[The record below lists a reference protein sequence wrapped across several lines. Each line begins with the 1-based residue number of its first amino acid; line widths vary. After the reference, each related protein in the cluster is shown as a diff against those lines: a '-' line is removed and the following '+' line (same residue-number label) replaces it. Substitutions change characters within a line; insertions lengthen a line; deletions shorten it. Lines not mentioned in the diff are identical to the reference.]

1 MKAGVP
7 TRISFVGDI
16 ALNGR
21 YEMLA
26 REGKTRS
33 LATKIE
39 LLTTGSDLT
48 IGNLEGPLT
57 TANSVGPPWRFSLR
71 GSPEYAPVL
80 RAAGFDVVSLAN
92 NHAMDY
98 GWEGLAETLRHL
110 QSVGIK
116 YVGAGANID
125 EARKPLHVRVKG
137 IRIAILA
144 YCDVPTSSPLY
155 AGENCPGVAPMRR
168 AFILGDIAGARQKCD
183 VIIVCMHWGQEN
195 IDSPAPKYRQIGREM
210 IAAGANIIVGHHPHV
225 LQGIER
231 VGAGVIAY
239 SLGNFTFSN
248 EDWNGTNRLGEPF
261 SAPYRLHETNR
272 RSALWQVC
280 IESGEIAEEI
290 LTPVYLGN
298 DLLPVADSRPER
310 KTDLGRSN
318 AALRTRP
325 YNLAWPIRMIRSRL
339 KVILEQL
346 QLEHTFGKRLLKL
359 RPRHIR
365 DLVKLLVREWEL
377 FRGTE

>member
-1 MKAGVP
+1 MKADVS

-16 ALNGR
+16 AFNGR
-21 YEMLA
+21 YEMLL
-26 REGKTRS
+26 REGKTWR
-33 LATKIE
+33 LERKIK

-98 GWEGLAETLRHL
+98 GWEGLSETFRHL

-116 YVGAGANID
+116 YVGAGVNIE
-125 EARKPLHVRVKG
+125 EARKPLHVSVQG
-137 IRIAILA
+137 IQIAILA

-155 AGENCPGVAPMRR
+155 AGDDCPGVAPMHR
-168 AFILGDIAGARQKCD
+168 AFILEDVGKVRQKCD
-183 VIIVCMHWGQEN
+183 VLIVCMHWGQEN
-195 IDSPAPKYRQIGREM
+195 ISSPAPKYRQIGREM
-210 IAAGANIIVGHHPHV
+210 IAAGVNIIVGHHPHV

-231 VGAGVIAY
+231 VGSGVVAY

-261 SAPYRLHETNR
+261 SIPYRLNEANR
-272 RSALWQVC
+272 QSALWQVC
-280 IESGEIAEEI
+280 IDGGEIAQEI

-298 DLLPVADSRPER
+298 DLLPVADYRPER
-310 KTDLGRSN
+310 KMDFVNNN
-318 AALRTRP
+318 AALKTRP
-325 YNLAWPIRMIRSRL
+325 YNVIWSIRMIRSRL
-339 KVILEQL
+339 RVILVEL
-346 QLEHTFGKRLLKL
+346 HLEHTSGKQLLKL

-365 DLVKLLVREWEL
+365 DLVKLLAREWEL